1 MEKLINK
8 SHEVIGKGLAK
19 SPILGMQFVAEA
31 AMLIEDIYEHLLTFD
46 PIKSKANP
54 RFVDN
59 LHHDIEVHKFDDEF
73 NIMTAPWKEAYDAT
87 VADRLEDNL
96 AEAVINLFAFAK
108 EHNIDLRKHIELRLM
123 YESMLL

>member
-8 SHEVIGKGLAK
+8 SHEAMTNGLAK
-19 SPILGMQFVAEA
+19 SSSLGMEFVAVA
-31 AMLIEDIYEHLLTFD
+31 GTLIEDIYEHCLTFD
-46 PIKSKANP
+46 PAKSKANP

-73 NIMTAPWKEAYDAT
+73 NIMTAPWKEAYD
-87 VADRLEDNL
+87 VNLVGRLEDNL
-96 AEAVINLFAFAK
+96 AEAVANLFAFAK

-123 YESMLL
+123 YESMLP